1 MTSYFKTSWQ
11 NETKARD
18 IVLMLHDC
26 MKINMI
32 LVVDGCWRK

>member
-1 MTSYFKTSWQ
+1 MISHSKTSWQ

-26 MKINMI
+26 MATIMA
-32 LVVDGCWRK
+32 LVVGG